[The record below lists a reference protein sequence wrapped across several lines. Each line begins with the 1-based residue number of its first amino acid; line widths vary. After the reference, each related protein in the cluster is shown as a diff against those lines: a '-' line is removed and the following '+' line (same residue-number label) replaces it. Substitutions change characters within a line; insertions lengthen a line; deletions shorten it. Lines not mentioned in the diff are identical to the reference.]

1 VGAGQLDGASAAVC
15 KLSRSGL
22 AFGTGRKEKALL
34 TVPDSTTT
42 THVHCMQPLI
52 YPHLISCDE
61 AGFTGNDMLNP
72 DQPHFAYASHD
83 LPLDAARNL
92 VADLKARH
100 RIQMP
105 ELKAAKLL
113 KTSRGRD
120 LIVEALDHLEGRYLA
135 TLYEKRLSLA
145 CKLFEYIYE
154 PVLQQ
159 NNILFYRN
167 NLHRF
172 VAMYIY
178 IQLVDSPMETLVQEF
193 EAFMRSLDPTDAPTL
208 FGAPD
213 DAFRDSLI
221 AQILRFAKGYNFII
235 AEEARALKNSDSGK
249 WVLELTST
257 AVMSH
262 LTAWGERH
270 DLIEVVCDE
279 SKPLRAMDD
288 FYNLM
293 INRPDRVRT
302 SLMGKDRP
310 LTWNMTKPIEFVSSQ
325 AHAGV
330 QIADLIAGAAA
341 AVPRTDTNPEIRPI
355 AERVLRHLHHDC
367 ILPDFEVLDLEG
379 DEAPVN
385 WLVLEEL
392 AQRADAGA
400 DPLQGMELVYA
411 AAKATLPDFSSRLTA

>member
-1 VGAGQLDGASAAVC
+1 M
-15 KLSRSGL
+15 
-22 AFGTGRKEKALL
+22 
-34 TVPDSTTT
+34 P
-42 THVHCMQPLI
+42 PLI

-83 LPLDAARNL
+83 LPLDEARNL
-92 VADLKARH
+92 VTDLKARH

-120 LIVEALDHLEGRYLA
+120 LIVEALDRLEGRYLA

-178 IQLVDSPMETLVQEF
+178 IQLVDFPMETLVHEF
-193 EAFMRSLDPTDAPTL
+193 EVFMRSLDPMDAPTL

-213 DAFRDSLI
+213 EAFRDPLI
-221 AQILRFAKGYNFII
+221 AQILRFAKGYNCII
-235 AEEARALKNSDSGK
+235 AEEAHTLKNSGDSGK

-262 LTAWGERH
+262 LTTWGERH
-270 DLIEVVCDE
+270 DLIEVVCDD

-302 SLMGKDRP
+302 NLMGKDRA
-310 LTWNMTKPIEFVSSQ
+310 LTWNMTKPIEFASSQ

-330 QIADLIAGAAA
+330 QIADLVAGAAA
-341 AVPRTDTNPEIRPI
+341 AVPTAGARPEILPI

-367 ILPDFEVLDLEG
+367 ILPDFDVLDLEG

-411 AAKATLPDFSSRLTA
+411 AAKATLPEFRSRLTA